1 MSAGGERIM
10 QQLEVWL
17 LEERFCRADRVR
29 RVGDNHVVRGGVL
42 FEELEAI
49 SDVDRDTRVRKEG

>member
-1 MSAGGERIM
+1 M